1 MLVKIG
7 EKCFER
13 TAAMKEDLAMCVH
26 VKTKRRREQLPK

>member
-1 MLVKIG
+1 MFG
-7 EKCFER
+7 R